1 MHLNDE
7 SPMGKDAAA
16 ASDVGAAGDAAG
28 DAAMAGPTS
37 NTEMATQ
44 TLRMPH
50 AADRIVIMINPFG
63 FYHNHNE

>member
-7 SPMGKDAAA
+7 SLMGNDAGAA
-16 ASDVGAAGDAAG
+16 NAGDADAAGDAGAAG

-44 TLRMPH
+44 TLRMTD
-50 AADRIVIMINPFG
+50 AAD
-63 FYHNHNE
+63 

>member
-7 SPMGKDAAA
+7 SLMGKDAAVA
-16 ASDVGAAGDAAG
+16 GDVAGDATGDPADDADAAG

-44 TLRMPH
+44 TLRMPD
-50 AADRIVIMINPFG
+50 AAD
-63 FYHNHNE
+63 

>member
-7 SPMGKDAAA
+7 SLMGKDAAA
-16 ASDVGAAGDAAG
+16 AGDGDAAG

-44 TLRMPH
+44 TLRMPD
-50 AADRIVIMINPFG
+50 AAD
-63 FYHNHNE
+63 

>member
-7 SPMGKDAAA
+7 SLIGKDAGAP
-16 ASDVGAAGDAAG
+16 AAGDAGAAG

-44 TLRMPH
+44 TLRTTD
-50 AADRIVIMINPFG
+50 AAD
-63 FYHNHNE
+63 

>member
-7 SPMGKDAAA
+7 SLMGKDAAA
-16 ASDVGAAGDAAG
+16 AGDGDAAGDAGAAG

-44 TLRMPH
+44 TLRMPD
-50 AADRIVIMINPFG
+50 AAD
-63 FYHNHNE
+63 

>member
-7 SPMGKDAAA
+7 SLMGKDAGAA
-16 ASDVGAAGDAAG
+16 AAAAGDAGAAG

-44 TLRMPH
+44 TLRTTD
-50 AADRIVIMINPFG
+50 AAD
-63 FYHNHNE
+63 